1 MPFDAN
7 FRPLSD
13 VVQASPFYTVV
24 SAAGSQF
31 CCKDCR
37 CGLVY
42 EAARRCHN
50 GQKNRNATVSLLG
63 LCLSQHKHK
72 RQKLVLAGPVGPVL
86 LQGGKSSA
94 HAACKAHSREYTSP
108 QARLGPWARK
118 LSTPTQSSAVSE
130 VVEVVRLWS
139 ESTCH
144 LGLDQIVLE
153 RAQRAVI
160 PRAASA
166 ATVDHTVRRLRRV
179 RGCYR
184 SEKLVVRHASSV
196 VRFIR
201 QVTISISKVVR
212 VHRVGGVTNSDVALL
227 AIPE

>member
-1 MPFDAN
+1 MSGGAKPARERGFSLDPYRPRTPVRCFVAPCLMPFDAN

-13 VVQASPFYTVV
+13 LVQASPFYTVV
-24 SAAGSQF
+24 SAAGSHF

-63 LCLSQHKHK
+63 LCSLSQRKHK

-108 QARLGPWARK
+108 QARLGSWARK

-130 VVEVVRLWS
+130 VVVVVRLWS
-139 ESTCH
+139 E
-144 LGLDQIVLE
+144 DQHVNW
-153 RAQRAVI
+153 
-160 PRAASA
+160 
-166 ATVDHTVRRLRRV
+166 DW
-179 RGCYR
+179 
-184 SEKLVVRHASSV
+184 
-196 VRFIR
+196 IR
-201 QVTISISKVVR
+201 
-212 VHRVGGVTNSDVALL
+212 
-227 AIPE
+227 